1 MNLEV
6 GTDLWRLSA
15 ADLLGGDAHGE
26 VSPIEVVDKALLW
39 AQHWAARAMEIG
51 P

>member
-6 GTDLWRLSA
+6 ATDLWRLSA
-15 ADLLGGDAHGE
+15 ADLLGGYARGE
-26 VSPIEVVDKALLW
+26 VSLIEVVDKALLW
-39 AQHWAARAMEIG
+39 AQHWPALAMEID